1 MFPAEGPVSYGVTNV
16 QCPWEADAGKVDL
29 GLISGLVCCPNEMN
43 VM

>member
-1 MFPAEGPVSYGVTNV
+1 MTNM

-29 GLISGLVCCPNEMN
+29 GLIVSGLVCCPNEMN